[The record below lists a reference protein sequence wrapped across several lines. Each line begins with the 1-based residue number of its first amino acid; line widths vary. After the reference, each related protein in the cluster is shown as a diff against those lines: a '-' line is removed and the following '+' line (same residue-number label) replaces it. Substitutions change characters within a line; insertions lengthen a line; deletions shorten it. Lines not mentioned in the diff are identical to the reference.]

1 MAQIQKDFNTYFR
14 ENTAVM
20 LLIDAETAKIE
31 DANKAALAF
40 YGYSYAEICSM
51 HLWDI
56 NVLSEQEVR
65 MQVKLVSNRIIDNV
79 VYQHK
84 LKDGS
89 IRYVNAFTSAVD
101 EEGRKLNLSINHDIT
116 HQVEDQ
122 KEIKRLFEVLDNSI
136 SFVAIADADRK
147 IIYSNKLMQEL
158 LGITPGDSAL
168 TKYNHKG
175 SSTLDISAEANRQ
188 LQETGIWKGEATL
201 KGKAGTVLPVIQ
213 SIYAHKNEKG
223 IIEYYSVTSI
233 EKTTP
238 L

>member
-1 MAQIQKDFNTYFR
+1 MVNRKCTTKSHHYNTKLSLTVTG
-14 ENTAVM
+14 NTRNT
-20 LLIDAETAKIE
+20 ID
-31 DANKAALAF
+31 
-40 YGYSYAEICSM
+40 ICSAT
-51 HLWDI
+51 I
-56 NVLSEQEVR
+56 SV
-65 MQVKLVSNRIIDNV
+65 
-79 VYQHK
+79 HK
-84 LKDGS
+84 
-89 IRYVNAFTSAVD
+89 
-101 EEGRKLNLSINHDIT
+101 
-116 HQVEDQ
+116 
-122 KEIKRLFEVLDNSI
+122 NSI

-188 LQETGIWKGEATL
+188 LQETGIWKGEATI
-201 KGKAGTVLPVIQ
+201 KGKAGTMLPVIQ

-233 EKTTP
+233 EKITP